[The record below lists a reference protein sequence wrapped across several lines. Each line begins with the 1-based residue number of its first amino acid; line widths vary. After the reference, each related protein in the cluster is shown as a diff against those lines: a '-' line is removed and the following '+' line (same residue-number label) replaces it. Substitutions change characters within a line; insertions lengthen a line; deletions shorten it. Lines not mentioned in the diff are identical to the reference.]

1 MLTHN
6 LGGGTE
12 RFVKEEIIRQEK
24 RGAGVFLIRPFLENS
39 FVISTPAIKSLTNIP
54 PFELTDTARIISAV
68 KELKVTEIQF
78 HHMAGMNLGVVDLVR
93 TLVGNCGISLKIYV
107 HDYLSICPRVNLV
120 DGSGRYC
127 GEPSTKQCNHCLE
140 TNSSGFGK
148 VDIVAWRQQFQ
159 ALFSV
164 ASEIVVPDTDVSARI
179 KKYSDNGHINV
190 VPHEAPLDFALH
202 KVKRGSPGDSEL
214 RIVVIGAISQIK
226 GLDVLLACAE
236 DARRRQLPLVFT
248 VLGYTSNDVKAKD
261 AGIQVT
267 GRYSE
272 TDGLTMLAALQPH
285 AVFLPSI
292 WPETYCYTL
301 SLALEARLPVFA
313 FNLGAIA
320 SRLRALGLDQN
331 LTSIENASNISALN
345 DWLIAKCRASAD

>member
-1 MLTHN
+1 
-6 LGGGTE
+6 
-12 RFVKEEIIRQEK
+12 
-24 RGAGVFLIRPFLENS
+24 
-39 FVISTPAIKSLTNIP
+39 
-54 PFELTDTARIISAV
+54 
-68 KELKVTEIQF
+68 
-78 HHMAGMNLGVVDLVR
+78 
-93 TLVGNCGISLKIYV
+93 
-107 HDYLSICPRVNLV
+107 
-120 DGSGRYC
+120 
-127 GEPSTKQCNHCLE
+127 
-140 TNSSGFGK
+140 
-148 VDIVAWRQQFQ
+148 
-159 ALFSV
+159 
-164 ASEIVVPDTDVSARI
+164 VPDTDVSARI